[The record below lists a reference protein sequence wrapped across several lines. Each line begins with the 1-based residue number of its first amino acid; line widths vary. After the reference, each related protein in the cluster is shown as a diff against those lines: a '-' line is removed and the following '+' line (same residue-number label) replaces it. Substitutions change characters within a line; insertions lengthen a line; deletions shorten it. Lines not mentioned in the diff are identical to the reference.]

1 MTEYCVDGNY
11 FENLQLLSSTG
22 RESNVYLDLF
32 TYNMPM
38 CIKKY
43 KSSFWYDCSNDETL
57 KKMFLL
63 QEKLAGFENISPSIV
78 FYDINE
84 YKKGNKKLL
93 AIGIPYLQNYI
104 SIDKVDDI
112 SSRFICIRNLLILL
126 EKFISLGIY
135 PTDLNNSNI
144 MVSSDLNV
152 QLIDLDGN
160 QCKVDSKTPGK
171 YYRQIFNSIQYMILT
186 DLMLNDEE
194 YNAAHKYSSLNEGLR
209 AILKQKGFNTDIIN
223 IVLENQEESK
233 LDILLKVLN
242 EIEPFYVETK
252 DKSIF
257 RDSRKHL

>member
-43 KSSFWYDCSNDETL
+43 KSSFWYDCSNDEAL

-63 QEKLAGFENISPSIV
+63 QEKLADFKNISPSIV

-84 YKKGNKKLL
+84 YKRGNKRLL

-104 SIDKVDDI
+104 SIDKIDDI

-160 QCKVDSKTPGK
+160 QCKVNSKTPGK
-171 YYRQIFNSIQYMILT
+171 YYRQIFNSIRYRILT
-186 DLMLNDEE
+186 DLMVNDEE

-209 AILKQKGFNTDIIN
+209 AILKQKGFNADIIN
-223 IVLENQEESK
+223 VVLESQEESK